1 MMRAFELLKETLV
14 RKTFIWVTHLCCF
27 ITYGVF
33 WLLFLPSEVEV
44 GEFLF
49 LWGGLFL
56 PLALSAGIFGDDIA
70 SGRICVLVTR
80 PFWSGSLYLYRF
92 LGLAL
97 QGTAHLV
104 LAALMV
110 WVLHVVTG
118 RGSMSGLGLWFF
130 SSWLLFNVWAALST
144 TVSVV
149 IKRAHGSLFLFVAA
163 LTFGVTASILI
174 QNLRGHALESVV
186 TGLFTY
192 PFPPFELLHDLGKGE
207 YAEDTVTVGG
217 WQIAKGVA
225 YAAHSLILTV
235 IYAAAGIVLLSRRQ
249 FSSERE

>member
-1 MMRAFELLKETLV
+1 MRAYELIMETFF
-14 RKTFIWVTHLCCF
+14 RRSFIWMFHVISLAF
-27 ITYGVF
+27 YAGF
-33 WLLFLPSEVEV
+33 WWLLLPDPEELGGFVFV
-44 GEFLF
+44 
-49 LWGGLFL
+49 WGGFIL